1 MLESKLP
8 NITSKATRLQRFE
21 YIDTLS
27 KGLVYNDDA
36 KIAIYNNKAAAD
48 VNDTTQAIDVWEAAG
63 ENANYK
69 FTASKA
75 TNKGND
81 SQAVDITVQPAG
93 LKEIAEKYY
102 DGQHYLVVY
111 YTATLASNADTV
123 LGDNG
128 NPNDVS

>member
-63 ENANYK
+63 KTLTTNSQQAK
-69 FTASKA
+69 LQTKA
-75 TNKGND
+75 MTLRQLTLQYSLQVLKKSQRNTTMD
-81 SQAVDITVQPAG
+81 ST
-93 LKEIAEKYY
+93 
-102 DGQHYLVVY
+102 
-111 YTATLASNADTV
+111 T
-123 LGDNG
+123 
-128 NPNDVS
+128 